1 MAKLRSCLTFEVEHT
16 INFLALEN
24 QSPVF
29 YLGSGTNNTAE
40 YLAVGTISQIET
52 NTNHAFEQLKL
63 FRKKTQ
69 DWSFGWLNY
78 DLKNELEDLN
88 SNNPAQFNN
97 PKLVFVQPELVFKIL
112 SREGCLTVQCHFF
125 PEISSKEKIQK
136 LIATVWSKISEPLK
150 PKESIEFHPSLSKEE
165 YLKKIEQVK
174 VHIQQ
179 GDIYEAN
186 FCQQFHAKGSIN
198 PFSAYQRLVK
208 SSPTPFAAFIRF
220 KEFYTLCASPERFLK
235 REGNRVIT
243 EPIKGTISRSSDAKE
258 DLILIDKLKNSEKDQ
273 TENVMIVDLARNDLS
288 KIAKKGSVK
297 VEELFGIYSFPQVH
311 QMISKVV
318 CEVDEK
324 KDSIDIIEAM
334 FPIASM
340 TGVPKISALKII
352 EELENFKREMYSGCI
367 GFFTPEDDFDF
378 NVVIRSLFYN
388 ATTNALS
395 YAVGGAIINAST
407 PEEEYEETILKAKA
421 IQSLFN

>member
-1 MAKLRSCLTFEVEHT
+1 M
-16 INFLALEN
+16 
-24 QSPVF
+24 
-29 YLGSGTNNTAE
+29 
-40 YLAVGTISQIET
+40 
-52 NTNHAFEQLKL
+52 
-63 FRKKTQ
+63 
-69 DWSFGWLNY
+69 
-78 DLKNELEDLN
+78 
-88 SNNPAQFNN
+88 
-97 PKLVFVQPELVFKIL
+97 
-112 SREGCLTVQCHFF
+112 
-125 PEISSKEKIQK
+125 SKEKIQK

-174 VHIQQ
+174 VHIQR